1 MDPERSKIE
10 NFEISEVVEATAG
23 RDSGKLFYVLGTEGD
38 QLLLVNGKDRPLE
51 KPKRKKWKHVR
62 KVLRPDTRVA
72 AKLASGDKV
81 LNSELR
87 RDLAYLSREMQ
98 SIDLEVN

>member
-10 NFEISEVVEATAG
+10 NFEISDVVEATAG
-23 RDSGKLFYVLGTEGD
+23 RDQGKIFYVLGTEGD
-38 QLLLVNGKDRPLE
+38 ILLLVNGKDRPLE
-51 KPKRKKWKHVR
+51 KPKRKKRKHVR

-72 AKLASGDKV
+72 AKLASGNKV

-98 SIDLEVN
+98 SNNLGG